1 MKRILLAV
9 LFLLVPL
16 TPALAVNV
24 QELHPAKG
32 EDVWFV
38 EDHTV
43 PMISISAAFPAGSA
57 YDPSAKGGLAAFAAS
72 LMDEGAGNMRST
84 AFHTA
89 LSTRAIRFSASPG
102 RDYLVVSMVTLSS
115 NAKDAFKLL
124 GLALSRPRFDED
136 AVSRVRAQ
144 ILAALKQDE
153 EEPGSVAAK
162 GFFKMFF
169 AGHAYGHSVDG
180 DAQSITAITTA
191 DIKQF
196 AATHWVRAGLKIAV
210 SGDVNAAQLKPLLA
224 TAFGALPVNAP
235 PQTQWVSHMGAP
247 GVHVIAMPVPQP
259 TAVFG
264 LPGILRKDKD
274 FIPGYVANYILG
286 GGGFASRLTQDVRV
300 ARGLTY
306 DISTSLDP
314 YRRGGLVLGEVA
326 SKKGSMRDTIDVIRA
341 TMKKFVAEGPTEKEL
356 ADAKTY
362 LTGSFPLAF
371 TSNVGIA
378 SQLNAFQMAGLPVDY
393 IDKRNNLINAVTR
406 DDVKRAAQRLFNPD
420 KLTIVV
426 AGSVEPPAPP
436 AKKRR

>member
-1 MKRILLAV
+1 MKRLLLAA

-16 TPALAVNV
+16 SPALAVNV
-24 QELHPAKG
+24 QELHPVKG

-43 PMISISAAFPAGSA
+43 PMIAISAAFPAGSA
-57 YDPSAKGGLAAFAAS
+57 YDPSDKAGLAAFTAA

-84 AFHTA
+84 AFQTA
-89 LSTRAIRFSASPG
+89 LSNRAIRFSASPG

-124 GLALSRPRFDED
+124 GLALAHPRFDED
-136 AVSRVRAQ
+136 AVARVRAQ
-144 ILAALKQDE
+144 ILAALRQDE

-162 GFFKMFF
+162 GFFKIFF
-169 AGHAYGHSVDG
+169 AGHAYGHSTSG

-196 AATHWVRAGLKIAV
+196 AASHWVRGGIKIAV

-224 TAFGALPVNAP
+224 TAFHALPANSP
-235 PQTQWVSHMGAP
+235 PQPQWVSHMGAP

-264 LPGILRKDKD
+264 LPGMLRKDKD

-286 GGGFASRLTQDVRV
+286 GGGFSSRLTQDVRV

-306 DISTSLDP
+306 DIDTSLDP
-314 YRRGGLVLGEVA
+314 FRKGGLVLGEVA

-341 TMKKFVAEGPTEKEL
+341 TMKKFADQGPTEKEL

-393 IDKRNNLINAVTR
+393 IDRRNNLINAVTR
-406 DDVKRAAQRLFNPD
+406 DDVKRAARRLFNPD

-426 AGSVEPPAPP
+426 AGSVAPAG
-436 AKKRR
+436 KKH